1 MSYNGSG
8 TFNINTPGQ
17 PVVTG
22 TTISSTAFNSLTADL
37 ATGLSTALTKDG
49 QTTPTAN
56 LTLGGYKITNL
67 GLGTVSTDAARMSQL
82 QSGGAT
88 YITVTGSDNI
98 TGTLSPSLTAY
109 TTGGLYTFIVATTN
123 TTTVTL
129 NIDGLGA
136 KVVNRSGSY
145 ALVAG
150 DLVTGQVV
158 LVEYDGTKFQLI
170 NSTSYQ
176 VVRVTGTGYSPNI
189 ALTDAA
195 TVAWDTSTGQTA
207 TFTFVSTNRTM
218 GAPTNLKDGAFYALA
233 VIQNAGSNTLT
244 WNSVFKWTAGAAPT
258 LSTAA
263 SAKDYF
269 VFRSD
274 GTNLYEQ
281 GRSQAVA

>member
-1 MSYNGSG
+1 MSFNGSG
-8 TFNINTPGQ
+8 TFVINSTGQ

-22 TTISSTAFNSLTADL
+22 TIISSTAFNALTADL
-37 ATGLSTALTKDG
+37 ATGLSTTLTKDG

-56 LTLGGYKITNL
+56 ITMGGYKITNL
-67 GLGTVSTDAARMSQL
+67 AVGTVSTDAARVSQI
-82 QSGGAT
+82 QSGNAT
-88 YITVTGSDNI
+88 YIIVSGSDTI
-98 TGTLSPSLTAY
+98 TGTLSPALTAY
-109 TTGGLYTFIVATTN
+109 STGGLYTFIVATTN
-123 TTTVTL
+123 TTSVTL

-136 KVVNRSGSY
+136 KSVVRSGSS

-150 DLVTGQVV
+150 DLVSGQIV
-158 LVEYDGTKFQLI
+158 LVEYDGTNFQLI

-189 ALTDAA
+189 TLTDAS
-195 TVAWDTSTGQTA
+195 TVAWNTSTGQTA

-244 WNSVFKWTAGAAPT
+244 WNTVFKWAAGTAPT